1 MTGGSTSAVPL
12 ALVHRFTAD
21 KGQKLL
27 TVDLPSLESLQGL
40 DLDISSTE
48 LRLLLPGSAEH
59 LRIELPH
66 EISANSTPPEAK
78 FSRKRGQLT
87 VAWAEAREESVPEI
101 SGATEL
107 TWIEKVGTPAKA
119 PQEERPCLDL
129 LQGEVEHALKQC
141 TVERLNRIA
150 QLSGSSMLL
159 GDFDV
164 KGEATVEKRTCRFSA
179 SVSFTWEALDAFG
192 GLLGARGVGHVS
204 ELTQDSTSP
213 HVVVK
218 TSSGSGVQAK
228 AAGEWMK
235 RHGSGIIAESL
246 KGEVLS
252 AAVLSA
258 AQMHA
263 DPDMPEVAQL
273 AKAETAPGVLK
284 DVEDKPMTQWSET
297 WIMQKL
303 GGLTIRLFGGMAT
316 ATIST
321 PQVTGDASLSVR
333 EGRVV
338 SRFLL
343 RVECTWVAAV
353 SAGGGKD
360 VRGTLLLPDFTSEK
374 SIEDSTVCIEAAPG
388 QKSTGQLVAA
398 LRQYG
403 VASVR
408 TVLAQ
413 FVTELQLQ
421 CGP

>member
-1 MTGGSTSAVPL
+1 MTGCSTSPL
-12 ALVHRFTAD
+12 PVVHRFTAD
-21 KGQKLL
+21 RGQKLL
-27 TVDLPSLESLQGL
+27 TVDLPVLESLQGV

-59 LRIELPH
+59 LRITLPQ
-66 EISANSTPPEAK
+66 EISANSAPPEAK

-87 VAWAEAREESVPEI
+87 VAWAEAREEAVPEI
-101 SGATEL
+101 SGVTEL
-107 TWIEKVGTPAKA
+107 AWVEKATSAKA

-141 TVERLNRIA
+141 TVERLKHIA
-150 QLSGSSMLL
+150 ELTGSSMLL

-164 KGEATVEKRTCRFSA
+164 KGEATVMKRSCCFSV

-204 ELTQDSTSP
+204 ELTQDSASP
-213 HVVVK
+213 NVVVK
-218 TSSGSGVQAK
+218 TSSGGGVQAK

-252 AAVLSA
+252 AAILCAV
-258 AQMHA
+258 QTH
-263 DPDMPEVAQL
+263 DFPDMPEVAQL
-273 AKAETAPGVLK
+273 AKAEAVPRVLK
-284 DVEDKPMTQWSET
+284 DVENKPMTEWSKA

-303 GGLTIRLFGGMAT
+303 GGLTVRLFGGMAT

-333 EGRVV
+333 KGQVV
-338 SRFLL
+338 SQFLL
-343 RVECTWVAAV
+343 CVECTWVAAV
-353 SAGGGKD
+353 SAGGKE
-360 VRGTLLLPDFTSEK
+360 VRGTLLLPDLSSEK
-374 SIEDSTVCIEAAPG
+374 DIEDSTVCIEAAPG

-398 LRQYG
+398 FRQHG
-403 VASVR
+403 VASV
-408 TVLAQ
+408 
-413 FVTELQLQ
+413 
-421 CGP
+421 